1 MIADRCSRPPLAGT
15 RLGSLLRSL
24 ACGAYGATPGDLLF
38 AQALIAGWF
47 GLTWSPATTRRSL
60 QLGRIPWGHRWVVC
74 GFLWQV
80 GQA

>member
-24 ACGAYGATPGDLLF
+24 ACGAYGAALF